1 MQADLLTRIVNL
13 LIKLNPISGA
23 PWSTRVKLGAAMQ
36 LVVSNSSLTQ
46 VVRRSGTAVG
56 TSTNCCS
63 AFRDR
68 ACKTHTGVLHAH
80 RLRACCTA
88 PPPSSRRSGRLSF
101 PQACL
106 RVFSLLARSLMLF
119 SVAIKGSIGPFS
131 SREVPPFSWGSS
143 VLARFLRSREVSCF
157 SPSVANCGGLF
168 FSQFLVQSATCR
180 TKMNF
185 LSNISV
191 ACRVV
196 FFNHVTG
203 VCTLALNPEYCCQA
217 KDLMCQL
224 LQQQNLKSRS
234 YYYPV
239 SGGGIYW

>member
-1 MQADLLTRIVNL
+1 MQADLLRRIVNL
-13 LIKLNPISGA
+13 LIKLNPIAGA
-23 PWSTRVKLGAAMQ
+23 SWSTRVKLGAAMQ

-46 VVRRSGTAVG
+46 VVRRPGTAVG

-68 ACKTHTGVLHAH
+68 ACKTHTGVLRAH

-131 SREVPPFSWGSS
+131 SREVPPFSRGFSL
-143 VLARFLRSREVSCF
+143 LARFRASLQV
-157 SPSVANCGGLF
+157 
-168 FSQFLVQSATCR
+168 SQFAEVCFFPSFWYRVQLAEQKWISFRIHPWLVGWC
-180 TKMNF
+180 F
-185 LSNISV
+185 L
-191 ACRVV
+191 
-196 FFNHVTG
+196 TTWL
-203 VCTLALNPEYCCQA
+203 VCAH
-217 KDLMCQL
+217 
-224 LQQQNLKSRS
+224 
-234 YYYPV
+234 
-239 SGGGIYW
+239 